1 MGTFLFDKIV
11 FGPIFSRRLGN
22 SLGLNLLPVNEKI
35 CSFNCVY
42 CECGWTTSNY
52 SNFVDLETFE
62 IALTEKLIKMNSEG
76 EFADAF
82 TFAGN
87 GEPTLHPEFDK
98 IIDITI
104 RLRNKYS
111 PESKIAVL
119 SNATTLQREE
129 VFIALSKIEKNILKL
144 DAGSEHTYNLINQSN
159 TNIRLDEIVENLS
172 RFEGNLI
179 IQTLFMRAKFNTEV
193 IDNTTEE
200 EIKLLIEHLRKIHPQ
215 EMMIYPIS
223 RGTPLEDIEKISIL
237 ELEEIKKKINSELPE
252 IEISVF
258 A

>member
-11 FGPIFSRRLGN
+11 FGPIYSRRLGN

-42 CECGWTTSNY
+42 CECGWTTANY
-52 SNFVDLETFE
+52 SNFVDLVTFE
-62 IALTEKLIKMNSEG
+62 KALTEKLLIMNSER

-98 IIDITI
+98 IIEITI
-104 RLRNKYS
+104 RLRNKFS
-111 PESKIAVL
+111 PNSQIAVL
-119 SNATTLQREE
+119 SNATTLQRKE

-144 DAGSEHTYNLINQSN
+144 DAGSEYTYNLINQSN
-159 TNIRLDEIVENLS
+159 TNLKLQEIVENLTK
-172 RFEGNLI
+172 FEGNLI

-200 EIKLLIEHLRKIHPQ
+200 ELKLLIEHLRKIQPK
-215 EMMIYPIS
+215 EMMIYSVS
-223 RGTPLEDIEKISIL
+223 RGTPLENIEKISIT
-237 ELEEIKKKINSELPE
+237 ELEEIMKKINSELPE
-252 IEISVF
+252 IKISVF